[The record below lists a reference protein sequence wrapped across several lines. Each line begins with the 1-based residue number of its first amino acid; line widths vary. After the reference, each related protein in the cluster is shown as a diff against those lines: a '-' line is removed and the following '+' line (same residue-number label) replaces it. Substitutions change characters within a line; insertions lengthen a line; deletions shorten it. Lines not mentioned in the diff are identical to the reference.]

1 MRCGF
6 RAASAA
12 IFVLAHGSSAAAQE
26 IVPAS
31 VDAASVADL
40 NDAQNEDIFVTGS
53 RTHLPITALPLT
65 ADVIDKE
72 SLDQQ
77 VATSGSIIDAVSAV
91 SSSFSPTRE
100 GSRDGYTIDPFF
112 IDLVELIYGSNALQ
126 GTLGIS
132 KDS

>member
-12 IFVLAHGSSAAAQE
+12 IFVLSHGSSAAAQE

-40 NDAQNEDIFVTGS
+40 NDAQNEHIFVSGA
-53 RTHLPITALPLT
+53 RTRLPITALPLT

-77 VATSGSIIDAVSAV
+77 VAISGSIIDAGSAV
-91 SSSFSPTRE
+91 SSSFSPTE

-112 IDLVELIYGSNALQ
+112 IDRVELIHGSNALQ

-132 KDS
+132 KDY